1 MNMIEKIVGLVPTV
15 SGYAKA
21 ARDFVTSSKGKVV
34 LAAVLAL
41 AVVWYAHHAG
51 VKSQAPKI
59 ASIEQKLAAA
69 NAELAEARNLAS
81 EIKADADVTHS
92 RADTLQGRLKSQEAV
107 SGQLNK
113 KVEDYAREIAAGKK
127 RPACVATPAD
137 VRGLQRIQ

>member
-69 NAELAEARNLAS
+69 NADLEAAREMAAGIKDLAL
-81 EIKADADVTHS
+81 S
-92 RADTLQGRLKSQEAV
+92 RADDLKGRLQASEALT
-107 SGQLNK
+107 GQLNK